1 MTDIWKKYT
10 TDWNYHTE
18 QVLKFNTL
26 CGNSGKEVDTLKKLY
41 SNLCV
46 EEAEE
51 ALAAFNLEDI
61 HGSSISE
68 EQALNDL
75 VDAAC
80 DLFYVGKYY
89 QYLTDEYCSSVSIS
103 QSSLSNLIFRLSCW
117 VIEQKEHQGSASALP
132 VDTSVHLL
140 SMLKVDPDEA
150 LNKVHE
156 SNFSK
161 FMDVTGIPLE
171 DIAEIAEAEVEEIK
185 QVYITKGKPLK
196 DVTYQVNPYN
206 DEHWLT
212 FYNENGKVLKPSGF
226 FEPDFTDVIKHLI

>member
-1 MTDIWKKYT
+1 MSDIWKKYT
-10 TDWNYHTE
+10 TDWDYHTE
-18 QVLKFNTL
+18 QVMRFNAL
-26 CGNSGKEVDTLKKLY
+26 CGNSGKKLDTLKELY

-51 ALAAFNLEDI
+51 ALAAYNSEDI
-61 HGSSISE
+61 HGNSISE

-89 QYLTDEYCSSVSIS
+89 QHVTDAYCSSVNGS
-103 QSSLSNLIFRLSCW
+103 QNSLGNLMFRLACW
-117 VIEQKEHQGSASALP
+117 VTEQKEHQGSTSALP

-140 SMLKVDPDEA
+140 SILKVDPDEA

-171 DIAEIAEAEVEEIK
+171 DIAEIAEAEEEEIK
-185 QVYITKGKPLK
+185 QTYTAKGKPLK
-196 DVTYQVNPYN
+196 TITYKVTLYK
-206 DEHWLT
+206 DESWLT